1 MGMANAGTYDHDI
14 AARLDFIGLDAPA
27 RGRLKKLKPVI
38 SGAIE
43 EALDIF
49 YAKARANP
57 STSRHFSGDD
67 HVSSAKRRQ
76 ASHWNVIA
84 DAEFGDT
91 YARAVLAIGNTHARL
106 GLEPRWYIG
115 GYALIAEKLIG
126 AIVAEQWP
134 RFNIGGNGHA
144 AMAASVSSLVKA
156 VLLDMDLAISTYLD
170 ALDQERQKLDR
181 QARETR
187 ERQDAAMA
195 AISRALSDLT
205 QGDLRVR
212 INEPLAPEFEQIRSD
227 FNATA
232 IALEGAI
239 TKVAGAAVGIGGSCD
254 EIGQASD
261 DLSRRT
267 EQQAASLEETAAAV
281 EELTASVR
289 RASEGAHVAAQKVIA
304 ARKEAENSGSIMQEA
319 VRAMAGI
326 EKSSREISQIIGVID
341 EIAFQTNLLALNA
354 GVEAARAGE
363 AGRGFAV
370 VAQEVR
376 GLAQRSAEAAKEIK
390 GLIQTSSTQVD
401 DGVKLIDETGKVAE
415 RIVRQVVEIDT
426 LVAEMAASTKEQA
439 TGLSEINTA
448 VSLMDQATQQ
458 NAAMVE
464 ETTAAVHSLRVE
476 AADLVRSIAGFSISA
491 SGQPGSARTANALA
505 RGPARAAPP
514 RPSAGSAVQGAT
526 ALKIAADAD
535 GWEEF

>member
-1 MGMANAGTYDHDI
+1 MANARTYDHDI
-14 AARLDFIGLDAPA
+14 SARLEFMGLDAAA
-27 RGRLKKLKPVI
+27 RANLKKLKPVI
-38 SGAIE
+38 AGAVD
-43 EALDIF
+43 EALDAF

-57 STSRHFSGDD
+57 STSRHFTGDD
-67 HVSSAKRRQ
+67 HVASAKRRQ
-76 ASHWNVIA
+76 TSHWTVIA
-84 DAEFGDT
+84 EGDYGDA

-115 GYALIAEKLIG
+115 GYALIAEKLFD
-126 AIVAEQWP
+126 AIVAEHWP
-134 RFNIGGNGHA
+134 RFSVGGGPKS
-144 AMAASVSSLVKA
+144 AMAASVSSLMKA

-170 ALDQERQKLDR
+170 ALDQDRQRLDR
-181 QARETR
+181 EARETR
-187 ERQDAAMA
+187 ERQDRAMA
-195 AISRALSDLT
+195 SISRALSDLA

-212 INEPLAPEFEQIRSD
+212 ISEPLAPEFEQIRAD

-232 IALEGAI
+232 GALENAI
-239 TKVAGAAVGIGGSCD
+239 EKVSAAAVGIGGSCD

-289 RASEGAHVAAQKVIA
+289 RAAEGAHVAAQKVIA

-319 VRAMAGI
+319 VRAMSGI

-354 GVEAARAGE
+354 GVEAARAGD

-390 GLIQTSSTQVD
+390 GLIQTSSAQVD

-415 RIVRQVVEIDT
+415 RIVRQVIEIDS
-426 LVAEMAASTKEQA
+426 LVAEMASSTKEQS

-464 ETTAAVHSLRVE
+464 QTTAAVHSLRTE
-476 AADLVRSIAGFSISA
+476 AGELVRSIAGFSISA
-491 SGQPGSARTANALA
+491 SAPAGGARSS
-505 RGPARAAPP
+505 RSGKAPP
-514 RPSAGSAVQGAT
+514 RGVAPRQASAPAAHGSA
-526 ALKIAADAD
+526 ALKVVAEAD

>member
-1 MGMANAGTYDHDI
+1 MATTRTNDHDI
-14 AARLDFIGLDAPA
+14 SARLEFMGLDAEA
-27 RGRLKKLKPVI
+27 RAQLTKLKPI
-38 SGAIE
+38 IAGAID
-43 EALDIF
+43 EALDAF
-49 YAKARANP
+49 YLKARSNP
-57 STSRHFSGDD
+57 ATSRHFTGDD
-67 HVSSAKRRQ
+67 HVASAKRRQ
-76 ASHWNVIA
+76 SSHWNVIA
-84 DAEFGDT
+84 EGDFGET
-91 YARAVLAIGNTHARL
+91 YARAVNAIGNTHARL

-115 GYALIAEKLIG
+115 GYALIVEKLIG
-126 AIVAEQWP
+126 AIVADQWP
-134 RFNIGGNGHA
+134 RFSVGRGGYP
-144 AMAASVSSLVKA
+144 AMAASMSSLMKA
-156 VLLDMDLAISTYLD
+156 VLLDVDLAISTYLD
-170 ALDQERQKLDR
+170 AIDQERQRLDR
-181 QARETR
+181 EVSETR
-187 ERQDAAMA
+187 ERQDAAMRS
-195 AISRALSDLT
+195 ISAGLSALS

-212 INEPLAPEFEQIRSD
+212 INDALAPEFDQIRLD
-227 FNATA
+227 FNMTA
-232 IALEGAI
+232 GALESAI
-239 TKVAGAAVGIGGSCD
+239 GKVSSAAVGIGGSCD

-267 EQQAASLEETAAAV
+267 EQQAASLEQTAAAV
-281 EELTASVR
+281 EQLTASVR
-289 RASEGAHVAAQKVIA
+289 RASEGALIAAQKVIA
-304 ARKEAENSGSIMQEA
+304 ARKEAENSGSIMQDA

-390 GLIQTSSTQVD
+390 GLIQTSSSQVD

-415 RIVRQVVEIDT
+415 RIVRQVVEIDS
-426 LVAEMAASTKEQA
+426 LVAEMASSTKEQS

-464 ETTAAVHSLRVE
+464 QTTAAVHSLRAE
-476 AADLVRSIAGFSISA
+476 AAELVRSVAGFSIS
-491 SGQPGSARTANALA
+491 SA
-505 RGPARAAPP
+505 GPAGGAKAAKAPARSAAP
-514 RPSAGSAVQGAT
+514 RNVPSSAVRGAT
-526 ALKIAADAD
+526 ALKVAAEAD